1 MSSDSN
7 TESST
12 SDGQTEHGNSL
23 YAALARTLTRSAALY
38 FSRPV
43 RLFRPSKV
51 SGWMF
56 LQGLASQKG
65 VTLSPQFLKYLVK
78 KHGLSVLPR
87 HFIPPLAVNT
97 LLGTVLWSSY
107 SEASAFLEGQLS
119 NPLAVSMASGAI
131 AGGAQAIVAAPAEN
145 VRLILEGGGSHMSWS
160 DAWKDVFRGTQTDTI
175 KSKSQALHEARQV
188 RLWMQEVGEMAGR
201 GWKGFGWGFAKD
213 TFGFGVFFSIFELT
227 RRTSNYLRAESMQLM
242 RTLKGE
248 DCTKSHVPRVVHATS
263 LVTGGILA
271 GLGYDI
277 MSRPFDQA
285 RRIVHAQRVTDPVH
299 RTVNAGLQAIMK
311 HIRDDGL
318 LSFFRSVSVHESLR
332 SPERSVSLFRRR
344 MYSALRFLGRMGPW
358 GAGFLIWEAYGP
370 GLAA

>member
-1 MSSDSN
+1 MSGMSSDSN
-7 TESST
+7 TKST
-12 SDGQTEHGNSL
+12 TSNGQTEHGNSL

-87 HFIPPLAVNT
+87 HFIPPLAVNA

-107 SEASAFLEGQLS
+107 SEASDFLEGQLS
-119 NPLAVSMASGAI
+119 NPLAVSMVSGVV

-145 VRLILEGGGSHMSWS
+145 VRFILEGGGSHMDWS

-227 RRTSNYLRAESMQLM
+227 RRTSNYLRAESTHLI

-248 DCTKSHVPRVVHATS
+248 D
-263 LVTGGILA
+263 LTGGILA

-277 MSRPFDQA
+277 TSRPFDQA
-285 RRIVHAQRVTDPVH
+285 RRIVHAQRVTNPAQ
-299 RTVNAGLQAIMK
+299 RTVGAGLQAIVK

-318 LSFFRSVSVHESLR
+318 LSFFRSVSAHESLR
-332 SPERSVSLFRRR
+332 SPERPMSLFRRR
-344 MYSALRFLGRMGPW
+344 LYSALRFLGRMGPW

-370 GLAA
+370 GYG